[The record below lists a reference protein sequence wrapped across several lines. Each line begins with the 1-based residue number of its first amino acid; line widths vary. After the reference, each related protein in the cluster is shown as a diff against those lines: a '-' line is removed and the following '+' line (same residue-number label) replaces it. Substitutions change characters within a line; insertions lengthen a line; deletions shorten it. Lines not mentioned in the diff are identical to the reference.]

1 MGARC
6 AIYFVEG
13 QKMTFEYWWKTTGIA
28 SMGMQPGDVYRAA
41 RDTALAAWDAATK
54 AERDECSKVCEY
66 RTEQSS
72 DHPVLAALAEGA
84 KGCAAAIRARDGE

>member
-1 MGARC
+1 
-6 AIYFVEG
+6 
-13 QKMTFEYWWKTTGIA
+13 
-28 SMGMQPGDVYRAA
+28 MGMQPNDVMRAA
-41 RDTALAAWDAATK
+41 YDVARAAWEAATK
-54 AERDECSKVCEY
+54 AERDECAKVCEY